1 MASGNI
7 WAIAA
12 QESPGAAIS
21 KLQIERWSGETDE
34 SILVL
39 LNAKISTML
48 EGIID
53 VTERQAATQIRA
65 ALVNKRKAAWVPR
78 GFFLPSNPST
88 PTLIPIPVP
97 ARPSLTLPLPQG

>member
-21 KLQIERWSGETDE
+21 KLQIERWPGETDE
-34 SILVL
+34 SILRL

-48 EGIID
+48 EGVTD
-53 VTERQAATQIRA
+53 ATERQAATQIRG
-65 ALVNKRKAAWVPR
+65 ALVDKP
-78 GFFLPSNPST
+78 P
-88 PTLIPIPVP
+88 
-97 ARPSLTLPLPQG
+97 